1 MNNPRAIN
9 EAFSKVD
16 KASKLVDMKLPP
28 EPKCEKIEKTEI
40 TMPSPTPRDRYP
52 YGLRVSFERDQVDK
66 MPKLKTFKVGDQ
78 VTLTGK
84 GEVIELRMR
93 EEQGGEESWT
103 VEIQIKKANVVK
115 GG

>member
-1 MNNPRAIN
+1 MNNPSAVK

-16 KASKLVDMKLPP
+16 KTSKLIDMKLPP
-28 EPKCEKIEKTEI
+28 EPCYKEAQAERPVP
-40 TMPSPTPRDRYP
+40 MPSPKERYP
-52 YGLRVSFERDQVDK
+52 YGLQLRFEQEQVSK

-78 VTLTGK
+78 ITLTGK

-93 EEQGGEESWT
+93 EEQGGKESWT
-103 VEIQIKKANVVK
+103 VEVQIKKVDVVK

>member
-1 MNNPRAIN
+1 MNNPSAIK
-9 EAFSKVD
+9 EAFNKVD
-16 KASKLVDMKLPP
+16 KTSRLVDMKCPP
-28 EPKCEKIEKTEI
+28 ESRYEEKTASNPV
-40 TMPSPTPRDRYP
+40 PSPKESYP
-52 YGLRVSFERDQVDK
+52 YGLQLRFEQEQVNK

-93 EEQGGEESWT
+93 EEQGGKESWT
-103 VEIQIKKANVVK
+103 VEIQIKKVDVVK

>member
-1 MNNPRAIN
+1 MNDPEAVR

-16 KASKLVDMKLPP
+16 KSSKLMDMKLPLKP
-28 EPKCEKIEKTEI
+28 KVEEATKAECPVEPK
-40 TMPSPTPRDRYP
+40 RDNYP
-52 YGLRVSFERDQVDK
+52 YGLQLRFEQEQVDK
-66 MPKLKTFKVGDQ
+66 IPKLKTFKVGDQ

-93 EEQGGEESWT
+93 EEQGGKESWT
-103 VEIQIKKANVVK
+103 VEVQIKKVDVVK

>member
-28 EPKCEKIEKTEI
+28 EPKCEKTEI
-40 TMPSPTPRDRYP
+40 TMPSTPTRDRYP

-93 EEQGGEESWT
+93 EEQGGKESWT